1 MIESPITAADV
12 ARVDDRPFWADIVP
26 APGGEE
32 VWWDE
37 PRPAEGGRRCVV
49 RRTPDGRVSDVLPPG
64 WNARNRVIE
73 YGGRSWRA
81 LPGGGLVFTHW
92 DDQRL
97 YRLDPG
103 GEPVPLTPKGP
114 SRYAD
119 LIVPGDPADEVWCVR
134 ETEDRRDLV
143 AVPLGGGPVRVVAT
157 AQHFLFNPRV
167 SPNGRQVAW
176 IGYDHPNMPWDGTFL
191 CVAPLRDDGTA
202 GAYRVV
208 AGGPEEAVAQFE
220 WRDDDA
226 LYAVTDPTGW
236 WNIHLVPV
244 DGGEPR
250 NLTPIP
256 QEFGDAAWKLGYRW
270 FALAGDRIVAAYG
283 TADGKRLGVLDPETG
298 EMRDVA
304 EEYTYWAPTISAS
317 PDGARVVGVAATPYK
332 PFEVVRVDLA
342 SGACEVLSPAKELPG
357 PEVLPVPLPMEF
369 GGVHA
374 HVYPPRGARDGV
386 PSPYVM
392 FVHGGPTGVSPLVFD
407 LEIAY
412 FTSRGIGVADVNYGG
427 STGYGREY
435 RERLRHNWGIVDVRD
450 SETVARGLIEAGLA
464 DPERVAIRG
473 GSAGGWTSVA
483 ALVHSDVFRGCVAH
497 YAITDPEGWARETHD
512 FESRYLDGLIG
523 PLPET
528 RQRYLDR
535 SPTLHAHQASGPALM
550 MHGLE
555 DAIVD
560 PGQAERFVAALD
572 AHGGRWAY
580 LTFPGEQ
587 HGWRRE
593 ETIVAALE
601 AELAFY
607 GLIFGFPTP
616 EVPPLTLKGPK

>member
-1 MIESPITAADV
+1 M
-12 ARVDDRPFWADIVP
+12 DDRPLWVDIVP
-26 APGGEE
+26 AGGGEE

-37 PRPAEGGRRCVV
+37 PRPGEGGRRCVV
-49 RRTPDGRVSDVLPPG
+49 RRGPDGSVHDVLPQG
-64 WNARNRVIE
+64 WNSRNRVIE
-73 YGGRSWRA
+73 YGGRSWRP
-81 LPGGGLVFTHW
+81 LPGGGLVFTNW
-92 DDQRL
+92 ADQRL
-97 YRLDPG
+97 YRLAPG
-103 GEPVPLTPKGP
+103 ADPVPLTPPGP

-119 LIVPGDPADEVWCVR
+119 LVVHGGEVWCVR
-134 ETEDRRDLV
+134 ETDDERDLV
-143 AVPLGGGPVRVVAT
+143 AVPLDGGPLRVVVK
-157 AQHFLFNPRV
+157 AQHFIMNPRV
-167 SPNGRQVAW
+167 SPGGTQIAW
-176 IGYDHPNMPWDGTFL
+176 IGYDHPAMPWDGTSL
-191 CVAPLRDDGTA
+191 CVAPLLQDGTA
-202 GAYRVV
+202 GPYRVV
-208 AGGPEEAVAQFE
+208 AGGPQEAVAQAE

-236 WNIHLVPV
+236 WNIHLVRL
-244 DGGEPR
+244 DGSPAR
-250 NLTPIP
+250 NLTPMP

-270 FALAGDRIVAAYG
+270 FTLAGDRIVTMYG

-298 EMRDVA
+298 EITDIGGS
-304 EEYTYWAPTISAS
+304 YTYWAPTISAS
-317 PDGARVVGVAATPYK
+317 PDGSRVVAVGGSPRK
-332 PFEVVRVDLA
+332 PFEVVRIDL
-342 SGACEVLSPAKELPG
+342 STGAHEVLSPAKKLPD
-357 PEVLPVPLPMEF
+357 PAVLPTPEAMAF
-369 GGVHA
+369 DGVHA
-374 HVYPPRGARDGV
+374 HVYPPAGAVEGA
-386 PSPYVM
+386 PSPYVI
-392 FVHGGPTGVSPLVFD
+392 FVHGGPTGSSPMVFD
-407 LEIAY
+407 LEVAY
-412 FTSRGIGVADVNYGG
+412 FTSRGIGVAEVNYGG
-427 STGYGREY
+427 STGYGRAY
-435 RERLRHNWGIVDVRD
+435 RERLRNNWGIVDVRD
-450 SETVARGLIEAGLA
+450 SETVARGLIAAGLA

-483 ALVHSDVFRGCVAH
+483 ALVHSDVFRGAVAH

-535 SPTLHAHQASGPALM
+535 SPTLHAAQASGPALL

-572 AHGGRWAY
+572 EHGGRWAY

-616 EVPPLTLKGPK
+616 EVPPLALKGRM